1 MVVTMMKMVER
12 VKTEVVGFW
21 YILKVDYEDLLTD
34 QVHENIDNAKKP
46 LYTAFENAAFLLC
59 QI

>member
-12 VKTEVVGFW
+12 VKIEVVGFW